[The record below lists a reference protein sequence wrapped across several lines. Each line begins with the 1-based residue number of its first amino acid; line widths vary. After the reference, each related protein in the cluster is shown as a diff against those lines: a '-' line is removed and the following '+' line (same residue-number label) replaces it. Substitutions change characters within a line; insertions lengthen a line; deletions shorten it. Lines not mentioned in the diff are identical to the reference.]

1 MLINKTR
8 AMAITL
14 MAMIF
19 VQIPLT
25 HSAASKSHVN
35 VYHILLLLLPM
46 LYVPALR
53 YIKVNPATVFIGAMV
68 ATSLAAA
75 ATYGGGLR
83 SSLVVFVATSYFLGV
98 VFGRKLQDWELRK
111 IFVWMLGCC
120 IAFLILRDM
129 VYAGQLGAVYARSE
143 GASGVLY
150 MSTGGRN
157 IEASLLALLSILLL
171 GTRVYPIAAG
181 IALLTS
187 AMMLSRSGLVGT
199 GLSILMAAW
208 RMRKTRHYY
217 FYSFS
222 AVAMIVLM
230 GGMVLS
236 SVIDIPVLDR
246 FNLQAETSLEHK
258 NVGRLALWTSAGSA
272 LKQNLLGYGIG
283 NGVPMMEQ
291 ISGLTFVENNVH
303 DIYLQF
309 LLEGGVQS
317 LLLFLVLAAHIVM
330 TPAEGQQRNIKAFL
344 LCYLMLAFIEF
355 SGYEAYF
362 WFFVGMF
369 YARNDM
375 RLVQVRRDA
384 ADADRIRRNKWRR
397 PLALPSPDLPDA
409 EPSHAR

>member
-1 MLINKTR
+1 MVINKTR
-8 AMAITL
+8 AAAITL
-14 MAMIF
+14 MAMLF
-19 VQIPLT
+19 VQIPLG
-25 HSAASKSHVN
+25 HSTTSKSHIN
-35 VYHILLLLLPM
+35 VYHILLLLMPM
-46 LYVPALR
+46 LYIPAAR
-53 YIKVNPATVFIGAMV
+53 YLKLNPGTAFIATMI

-83 SSLVVFVATSYFLGV
+83 STLILFVATSYFLGV
-98 VFGRKLQDWELRK
+98 VFGRKLADMELRK

-120 IAFLILRDM
+120 LTFLILRDI

-181 IALLTS
+181 IAVLTS
-187 AMMLSRSGLVGT
+187 ATMLSRAGLVGAAV
-199 GLSILMAAW
+199 SIGIAAY
-208 RMRKTRHYY
+208 RTRKTRHYY
-217 FYSFS
+217 LYSFLG
-222 AVAMIVLM
+222 VAMVVLV
-230 GGMVLS
+230 GGLVLS

-246 FNLQAETSLEHK
+246 FNLQAETQLEHK
-258 NVGRLALWTSAGSA
+258 NVGRLALWTSAATA
-272 LKQNLLGYGIG
+272 LRQNLLGYGVG
-283 NGVPMMEQ
+283 NGVPLMEQ

-303 DIYLQF
+303 NIYLQF

-317 LLLFLVLAAHIVM
+317 LLLFLVMAAHILF
-330 TPAEGQQRNIKAFL
+330 TPAQGQQRNIKAFL

-369 YARNDM
+369 YARNDL
-375 RLVQVRRDA
+375 RLVQIRSDA
-384 ADADRIRRNKWRR
+384 AEKARTAGARWLK
-397 PLALPSPDLPDA
+397 PKPSQPEPDA
-409 EPSHAR
+409 THA

>member
-8 AMAITL
+8 AAAITL
-14 MAMIF
+14 MAMLF
-19 VQIPLT
+19 VQIPLG
-25 HSAASKSHVN
+25 HSTTSKSHVN
-35 VYHILLLLLPM
+35 VYHILLLLMPM
-46 LYVPALR
+46 LYLPVAR
-53 YIKVNPATVFIGAMV
+53 YLKLNPGTAFIAAMI

-83 SSLVVFVATSYFLGV
+83 STLILFVAASYFLGV
-98 VFGRKLQDWELRK
+98 VFGRKLADMELRR
-111 IFVWMLGCC
+111 IFIGMLGCC
-120 IAFLILRDM
+120 LTFLILRDI

-171 GTRVYPIAAG
+171 GTRVYPIAAA
-181 IALLTS
+181 IAVLTS
-187 AMMLSRSGLVGT
+187 ATMLSRAGLVGAAV
-199 GLSILMAAW
+199 SIGIAAY
-208 RMRKTRHYY
+208 RTRKTRHYY
-217 FYSFS
+217 LYSFLG
-222 AVAMIVLM
+222 VAMVVLV
-230 GGMVLS
+230 GGLVLS

-246 FNLQAETSLEHK
+246 FNLQAETQLEHK
-258 NVGRLALWTSAGSA
+258 NVGRLALWTSAGTA
-272 LKQNLLGYGIG
+272 LTRNLLGYGVG
-283 NGVPMMEQ
+283 NGVPVMEQ

-303 DIYLQF
+303 NIYLQF

-317 LLLFLVLAAHIVM
+317 LLLFLVMAAHIVF

-362 WFFVGMF
+362 WFFLGMF

-375 RLVQVRRDA
+375 RRVQMRSDA
-384 ADADRIRRNKWRR
+384 AEKAR
-397 PLALPSPDLPDA
+397 LARTRWLKPKPTQPEPDA
-409 EPSHAR
+409 THA

>member
-8 AMAITL
+8 AAAITL
-14 MAMIF
+14 MAMLF

-25 HSAASKSHVN
+25 HSAASKSHIN
-35 VYHILLLLLPM
+35 VYHILLLLMPM
-46 LYVPALR
+46 LYFPALR
-53 YIKVNPATVFIGAMV
+53 YLKLNPATAFISVMV

-83 SSLVVFVATSYFLGV
+83 STLILFVATSYFLGV
-98 VFGRKLQDWELRK
+98 VFGRKLLDMELRK
-111 IFVWMLGCC
+111 IFIWMLGCC
-120 IAFLILRDM
+120 LAFVILRDM

-187 AMMLSRSGLVGT
+187 ATMLSRSGLVGT
-199 GLSILMAAW
+199 AVSIAIAAY
-208 RMRKTRHYY
+208 RTRKTRHYY
-217 FYSFS
+217 LYSFLG
-222 AVAMIVLM
+222 VAMVVLM
-230 GGMVLS
+230 GGMILS

-246 FNLQAETSLEHK
+246 FNLQAETQLEHK
-258 NVGRLALWTSAGSA
+258 NVGRLALWTSAASA
-272 LKQNLLGYGIG
+272 LRQNLLGYGVG
-283 NGVPMMEQ
+283 NGVPEMEQ
-291 ISGLTFVENNVH
+291 LSGLTFIENNVH

-317 LLLFLVLAAHIVM
+317 LLLFLVLAGHIFLC
-330 TPAEGQQRNIKAFL
+330 PAEGKQQRNIKAFL
-344 LCYLMLAFIEF
+344 LCYLMLSFIEF

-369 YARNDM
+369 YARNDVRVAQA
-375 RLVQVRRDA
+375 RLDA
-384 ADADRIRRNKWRR
+384 KAAEKTKRAKWRR
-397 PLALPSPDLPDA
+397 PQLPAPDPD
-409 EPSHAR
+409 PTHA